1 MSYSGQGLRESQG
14 QDQSVN
20 IALPPL
26 PLNKFFLLA
35 ICKVTTPFDLK
46 FYGCTNQTKYEMI
59 RHFWVLVERGTG
71 RLAISLLFQEAIE
84 GLASLSMTKLLGP
97 ARAQPWQVERASTK
111 HGVFPSG

>member
-35 ICKVTTPFDLK
+35 ICKVTMPFDLK
-46 FYGCTNQTKYEMI
+46 FCGCTNQTKYEMI
-59 RHFWVLVERGTG
+59 RHFWVLVER
-71 RLAISLLFQEAIE
+71 RHCSLLRPTE
-84 GLASLSMTKLLGP
+84 GL
-97 ARAQPWQVERASTK
+97 
-111 HGVFPSG
+111 